1 MRPAT
6 LSMAWGL
13 TLAAAASLPAADF
26 AKDIQPVFESSCLKC
41 HGSAIQLSKFDL
53 RTRESAMKGGSKGV
67 DIIAGKAEESRLYRL
82 VAGPGKTAM
91 PIDRKLTGE
100 HGSAIIELIHHG
112 DD

>member
-53 RTRESAMKGGSKGV
+53 RTRESAMRGGLKGV

-82 VAGPGKTAM
+82 VAGLEKPAM
-91 PIDRKLTGE
+91 PKGGQASAAQ
-100 HGSAIIELIHHG
+100 GSGIKG
-112 DD
+112 WGG